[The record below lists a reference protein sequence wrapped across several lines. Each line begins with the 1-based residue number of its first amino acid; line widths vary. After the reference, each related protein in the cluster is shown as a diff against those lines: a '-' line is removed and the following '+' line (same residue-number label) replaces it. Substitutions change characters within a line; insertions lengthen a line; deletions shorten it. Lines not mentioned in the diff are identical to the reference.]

1 MKQNKQTLPIL
12 GIRIKFVGLILLL
25 VFSLPSYTQVL
36 FTDDEEPGNWIDAT
50 TWAASQPSPLTAA
63 IVDEVTIQGDV
74 YRGGSLD
81 FSITGLGGLTIRGND
96 GGDTLTVDGNL
107 TFTGAN
113 MFLDVEANAV
123 LKVYGDFDTNG
134 STVLISGEGTIVI
147 SGNLIL
153 DAGSDYDD
161 SGGFNNLY
169 VDGSISGTSADVAQT
184 QTDGQTFTDL
194 NTNQP
199 ILHAEVVTELP
210 VTLVGFDIYT
220 ESGGVRL
227 AWATASEENFDF
239 FDIQR
244 SKDGKNYESIG
255 QLAGNGNSTQL
266 INYGFYDSRPYSG
279 ISYYRLKAVDYDG
292 SYEIFESKRADV
304 SFGGSQ
310 ISLYPNP
317 ILQHTSGLRVDFQ
330 DVLSDKIISIYDALG
345 KMIIEENI
353 NEEANFWQLNE
364 GLPRGMYHIKAQFG
378 SQTLVRKFLVN

>member
-1 MKQNKQTLPIL
+1 MKQKKQTLPIL
-12 GIRIKFVGLILLL
+12 GIRIKIVGLILLL
-25 VFSLPSYTQVL
+25 LVSLSSYAQVQTIGETL
-36 FTDDEEPGNWIDAT
+36 GNWSDAS
-50 TWAASQPSPLTAA
+50 TWVSSTPPNPLTAA
-63 IVDEVTIQGDV
+63 IDDDVTISGDV

-81 FSITGLGGLTIRGND
+81 FSITGFGALLIEAS
-96 GGDTLTVDGNL
+96 DTLTVDGDL
-107 TFTGAN
+107 TFTGAV
-113 MFLDVEANAV
+113 MFVDVQLGGV
-123 LKVYGDFDTNG
+123 LKVYGNFDTNG
-134 STVLISGEGTIVI
+134 SSVSISGEGTIVI

-153 DAGSDYDD
+153 DGTSNYDD
-161 SGGFNNLY
+161 SGANNDLY
-169 VDGSISGTSADVAQT
+169 VDGSISGTSSDVAQT

-266 INYGFYDSRPYSG
+266 INYDFYDNSPYSG

-292 SYEIFESKRADV
+292 SYEIFESKRANV

-345 KMIIEENI
+345 KMIINENI
-353 NEEANFWQLNE
+353 NDGTNFWQLNE
-364 GLPRGMYHIKAQFG
+364 GLPKGMYHIKAQLG